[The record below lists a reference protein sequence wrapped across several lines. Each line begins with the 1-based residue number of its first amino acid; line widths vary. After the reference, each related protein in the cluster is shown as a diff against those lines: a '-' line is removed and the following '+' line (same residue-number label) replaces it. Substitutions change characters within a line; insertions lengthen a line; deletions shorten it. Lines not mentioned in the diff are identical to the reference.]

1 MKIVFIVALL
11 LSFPA
16 FAYNEKYA
24 KPLEYNRDPQYW
36 DQRRNAVQGRA
47 KRIADKCAEYTQLH
61 SVMAER
67 ATGWLYRFA
76 IPYGGSKGFIDR
88 ATHTQIEERII
99 VIHGKLVE
107 DNRWERHGVMVLGAE
122 DRCKA
127 NAVKAGQQV
136 IELMEPLGAVYVPYE
151 NTWTENWKK

>member
-1 MKIVFIVALL
+1 MHIIFWAVLL
-11 LSFPA
+11 FSFPA
-16 FAYNEKYA
+16 SAYNEKYT
-24 KPLEYNRDPQYW
+24 PDVEYQRDSQHW
-36 DQRRNAVQGRA
+36 DQRRKAVQGTA

-67 ATGWLYRFA
+67 AAGWLYRFA

-99 VIHGKLVE
+99 AIHGKLVE
-107 DNRWERHGVMVLGAE
+107 DNRWERHGVMKPGALE
-122 DRCKA
+122 RCKA

-136 IELMEPLGAVYVPYE
+136 IELMKPFGAVYVPYE
-151 NTWTENWKK
+151 NSWTENWKE

>member
-1 MKIVFIVALL
+1 MKWVHIVTLL
-11 LSFPA
+11 FSLPA
-16 FAYNEKYA
+16 WAYSEKHT
-24 KPLEYNRDPQYW
+24 PDIEYNREPQYW
-36 DQRRNAVQGRA
+36 DQRRKAVQGTA

-67 ATGWLYRFA
+67 ANGWLYRFA
-76 IPYGGSKGFIDR
+76 IPYGGADGFIDR
-88 ATHTQIEERII
+88 PTHVKIEERII
-99 VIHGKLVE
+99 AIHGWLQE
-107 DNRWERHGVMVLGAE
+107 ENRWERHGVMVPGAE

-136 IELMEPLGAVYVPYE
+136 IELMKPLGAVYVPYE